1 MRKENILASIEI
13 MKRAE
18 AAGSLDMTRWQ
29 STPDNS
35 YKGVPALTEQALHL
49 CGNKACLAGHI
60 AISPEFKADGG
71 SPVRWGSPAY
81 LSKDG
86 LVVDTEQYAIGRW
99 LGVDDDLAELLIY
112 SVGGHIGRND
122 HPHPVYG
129 TVWKD
134 VQPRH
139 VISALK
145 ELMKIGEVAFYSK
158 YAPSLPPSCDAFYSF

>member
-1 MRKENILASIEI
+1 MRKQNILTSIEI

-35 YKGVPALTEQALHL
+35 YRGSPARTEQALHL

-71 SPVRWGSPAY
+71 TIIRWGSPAY

-86 LVVDTEQYAIGRW
+86 LVVDQEQYAIGRW
-99 LGVDDDLAELLIY
+99 LGIDDDLAGLLIY
-112 SVGGHIGRND
+112 SVGGQFDRD
-122 HPHPVYG
+122 DRTHPVYG
-129 TVWKD
+129 TAWRD
-134 VQPRH
+134 VQPKH
-139 VISALK
+139 VISALE
-145 ELMKIGEVAFYSK
+145 ELMKIGEVAFFSK
-158 YAPSLPPSCDAFYSF
+158 YTVSIPPSCDAL